1 VRGGEGSTTRRTLF
15 FRSLIKRVLNSASSS
30 EPQYVSLSDRKHGIS
45 IPVRVIAARNL
56 LMKKFNPAY
65 KFAV

>member
-30 EPQYVSLSDRKHGIS
+30 EQYVSLSDRKHGIS
-45 IPVRVIAARNL
+45 IPVREIAARNL